1 MSDHYWLTKPSLSVS
16 NNTSHDLV
24 EFGSISL
31 FLWQP
36 FTPQCGGAA
45 DDKRPKGAKWIGFLN
60 S

>member
-45 DDKRPKGAKWIGFLN
+45 DDKRPKGAK
-60 S
+60 